1 MSNAAEA
8 PRQNRVI
15 DLKAGA
21 HMMVLD
27 AGIFCIF
34 HAAGQ
39 APAGPAGLPGVRIS
53 RAPGTPPGLV
63 TVSTFEEDGWIG
75 GSNGAALVR
84 VMRGPAAVLVTT
96 YQEPDS
102 VHPAP
107 RLQVAQLA
115 GPVTSAPA
123 QPAVPAAVAPVAAKA
138 PAPDVSEASAEKVAE
153 KIANDISAH
162 IQRRGDVA
170 TGIGHWMGVP
180 GSQSWIEGFSIA
192 PEDGIPA
199 SDIEYQAV
207 LGKGWLSPWAE
218 GGQYCGSR
226 GMALPILGLRVRL
239 KGKSAETH
247 KVRLTATFTD
257 GTRLGPVDGSE
268 ALEAESLAPLEAF
281 LLEFVSESE
290 ETSAPKPEAPK
301 AATPRVASKA
311 ASSKTGAK
319 APAKPRA
326 PKAAEDKAKPA
337 TPRKRKPASAS

>member
-1 MSNAAEA
+1 MSNAAEVS
-8 PRQNRVI
+8 RQNRVI

-39 APAGPAGLPGVRIS
+39 APSGPAGLPGVRIS
-53 RAPGTPPGLV
+53 RAPGTAPGIV

-96 YQEPDS
+96 YQEPGS
-102 VHPAP
+102 PHAAP

-115 GPVTSAPA
+115 GSVSSGP
-123 QPAVPAAVAPVAAKA
+123 AVAPTDPAVGQSAA
-138 PAPDVSEASAEKVAE
+138 PAPVDAPAKASETVEETVSK
-153 KIANDISAH
+153 DISAH
-162 IQRRGDVA
+162 IQRRGDVT
-170 TGIGHWMGVP
+170 TGVGHWMGVP

-192 PEDGIPA
+192 PETGVPA
-199 SDIEYQAV
+199 ADLEYQAV

-239 KGKSAETH
+239 KGKSAETL
-247 KVRLTATFTD
+247 KIRLTATFTD

-281 LLEFVSESE
+281 LLEIVPEGEESLVP
-290 ETSAPKPEAPK
+290 TPAPK
-301 AATPRVASKA
+301 AAP
-311 ASSKTGAK
+311 K

-326 PKAAEDKAKPA
+326 SKAAETPTKAA
-337 TPRKRKPASAS
+337 TPRTRKSTPAS

>member
-53 RAPGTPPGLV
+53 RAPGTPPGIV

-96 YQEPDS
+96 YQEPGS
-102 VHPAP
+102 AHAAP

-115 GPVTSAPA
+115 GPVATAPA
-123 QPAVPAAVAPVAAKA
+123 QTVVSDAASVPPAPKVPEPVAA
-138 PAPDVSEASAEKVAE
+138 PVTEAASK
-153 KIANDISAH
+153 DISAH
-162 IQRRGDVA
+162 IQRRGDV
-170 TGIGHWMGVP
+170 TSGIGHWMGIP
-180 GSQSWIEGFSIA
+180 GSQGWIEGFSIA
-192 PEDGIPA
+192 PEKGIPA

-239 KGKSAETH
+239 KGESA
-247 KVRLTATFTD
+247 KKLRIRLTASFID

-281 LLEFVSESE
+281 LLEIVPEGE
-290 ETSAPKPEAPK
+290 DAPKPAAPAKAAPK
-301 AATPRVASKA
+301 ARAAKA
-311 ASSKTGAK
+311 AQ
-319 APAKPRA
+319 APAKP
-326 PKAAEDKAKPA
+326 AA
-337 TPRKRKPASAS
+337 PRKRKSVTAS

>member
-8 PRQNRVI
+8 SRQNRVI

-53 RAPGTPPGLV
+53 RAPGTPPGIV

-84 VMRGPAAVLVTT
+84 VLRGPAAVLVTT
-96 YQEPDS
+96 YQEPGS
-102 VHPAP
+102 PHAAP

-115 GPVTSAPA
+115 GPVSSGQAVAPA
-123 QPAVPAAVAPVAAKA
+123 QAVAQPPA
-138 PAPDVSEASAEKVAE
+138 PAPAEAEAPEAVEETVA
-153 KIANDISAH
+153 KDISAH
-162 IQRRGDVA
+162 IQRRGDVT

-192 PEDGIPA
+192 PETGVPA
-199 SDIEYQAV
+199 ADLEYQAV

-239 KGKSAETH
+239 KGKSAETL
-247 KVRLTATFTD
+247 KIRLTATFTD

-281 LLEFVSESE
+281 LLEIVPEGEEIVVSKP
-290 ETSAPKPEAPK
+290 APEAASKTAAPK
-301 AATPRVASKA
+301 AAP
-311 ASSKTGAK
+311 K

-326 PKAAEDKAKPA
+326 PKAAETPAKAA
-337 TPRKRKPASAS
+337 TPRKRKSTPAS

>member
-34 HAAGQ
+34 HVAGQ

-53 RAPGTPPGLV
+53 RAPGTPPGIV

-96 YQEPDS
+96 YQEPGTT
-102 VHPAP
+102 HAAP

-115 GPVTSAPA
+115 GPVTSAPV
-123 QPAVPAAVAPVAAKA
+123 QSVPQSAAAPVAASA
-138 PAPDVSEASAEKVAE
+138 AAEATADAE
-153 KIANDISAH
+153 KISKDISAH
-162 IQRRGDVA
+162 IQRRGDV
-170 TGIGHWMGVP
+170 TSGIGHWMGVP
-180 GSQSWIEGFSIA
+180 GSQSWIEGFSVA
-192 PEDGIPA
+192 PEEGIPA

-239 KGKSAETH
+239 KGKSAEMH
-247 KVRLTATFTD
+247 RVRLTATFTD

-281 LLEFVSESE
+281 LLEILPEGE
-290 ETSAPKPEAPK
+290 ETAAPKVVPK
-301 AATPRVASKA
+301 APH
-311 ASSKTGAK
+311 AK
-319 APAKPRA
+319 ASAKPRA
-326 PKAAEDKAKPA
+326 PKAAAASVKTAS
-337 TPRKRKPASAS
+337 PRKRKPTPAS

>member
-39 APAGPAGLPGVRIS
+39 TPAGPAGLPGVRIS
-53 RAPGTPPGLV
+53 RAPGTPPGVV

-102 VHPAP
+102 THAAP

-123 QPAVPAAVAPVAAKA
+123 QPATSQPAPAPVAASA
-138 PAPDVSEASAEKVAE
+138 AAEAAETGVK
-153 KIANDISAH
+153 KISKDIAAH
-162 IQRRGDVA
+162 IQRRGDV
-170 TGIGHWMGVP
+170 TSGIGHWMGVP
-180 GSQSWIEGFSIA
+180 GSQSWIEGFSVA
-192 PEDGIPA
+192 PEEGIPA

-247 KVRLTATFTD
+247 RIRLTATFTD
-257 GTRLGPVDGSE
+257 GTRLGPVDGAD

-281 LLEFVSESE
+281 LLEILPEGE
-290 ETSAPKPEAPK
+290 EVAAPK
-301 AATPRVASKA
+301 AAPKATRARAEAKPVTP
-311 ASSKTGAK
+311 
-319 APAKPRA
+319 KPRA
-326 PKAAEDKAKPA
+326 PKAASASAKA
-337 TPRKRKPASAS
+337 TSPRKRKSTPAS

>member
-53 RAPGTPPGLV
+53 RAPGTPPGIV

-102 VHPAP
+102 AHPAP

-115 GPVTSAPA
+115 GPITSAPA
-123 QPAVPAAVAPVAAKA
+123 QPAVPAAAAPVAAA
-138 PAPDVSEASAEKVAE
+138 AAAAETATETVAE

-247 KVRLTATFTD
+247 KIRLTATFTD
-257 GTRLGPVDGSE
+257 GTRLGPVNGSE

-281 LLEFVSESE
+281 LLEIVPEGE
-290 ETSAPKPEAPK
+290 EFSAPKTEAPK
-301 AATPRVASKA
+301 DA
-311 ASSKTGAK
+311 AK
-319 APAKPRA
+319 APAKART
-326 PKAAEDKAKPA
+326 PKSAEAKAKPTA
-337 TPRKRKPASAS
+337 SKKRKPVSAS

>member
-53 RAPGTPPGLV
+53 RAPGTAPGIV
-63 TVSTFEEDGWIG
+63 TISTFEEDGWIG

-96 YQEPDS
+96 YQEPGS
-102 VHPAP
+102 THAAP

-115 GPVTSAPA
+115 GPVTPAPA
-123 QPAVPAAVAPVAAKA
+123 QPAPQSAAAPAPVAASVVA
-138 PAPDVSEASAEKVAE
+138 EATETVAE
-153 KIANDISAH
+153 KISKDISAH
-162 IQRRGDVA
+162 IQRRGDV
-170 TGIGHWMGVP
+170 TSGIGHWMGVP
-180 GSQSWIEGFSIA
+180 GSQSWIEGFSVA
-192 PEDGIPA
+192 PEEGIPA

-247 KVRLTATFTD
+247 RIRLTATFTD

-281 LLEFVSESE
+281 LLEILPAGE
-290 ETSAPKPEAPK
+290 ETAAPK
-301 AATPRVASKA
+301 AAPKA
-311 ASSKTGAK
+311 TRAK

-326 PKAAEDKAKPA
+326 SKAAAAPAKAA
-337 TPRKRKPASAS
+337 SPRKRKSTPAS

>member
-53 RAPGTPPGLV
+53 RAPGTPPGIV

-84 VMRGPAAVLVTT
+84 VLRGPAAVLVTT
-96 YQEPDS
+96 YQEPGS
-102 VHPAP
+102 AHAAP

-115 GPVTSAPA
+115 GPAATTPAQTSA
-123 QPAVPAAVAPVAAKA
+123 APVAAPVS
-138 PAPDVSEASAEKVAE
+138 PAPKMPETVSEPVAE
-153 KIANDISAH
+153 SAVDAVSKDISAH
-162 IQRRGDVA
+162 IQRRGDV
-170 TGIGHWMGVP
+170 TSGIGHWMGVP
-180 GSQSWIEGFSIA
+180 GSQGWIEGFSIA
-192 PEDGIPA
+192 PKTGVPA

-239 KGKSAETH
+239 KGESAKTS
-247 KVRLTATFTD
+247 KVRLTASFID
-257 GTRLGPVDGSE
+257 GTRLGPVEGAE

-281 LLEFVSESE
+281 LLEIVPAGE
-290 ETSAPKPEAPK
+290 EAPAPTAPAKAAPKPRAAKVTDAP
-301 AATPRVASKA
+301 
-311 ASSKTGAK
+311 
-319 APAKPRA
+319 
-326 PKAAEDKAKPA
+326 AKPA
-337 TPRKRKPASAS
+337 TPRKRKSVTAS

>member
-53 RAPGTPPGLV
+53 RAPGTPPGIV
-63 TVSTFEEDGWIG
+63 TISTFEEDGWIG

-96 YQEPDS
+96 YQEPGS
-102 VHPAP
+102 PHAAP

-115 GPVTSAPA
+115 GPLTSAPA
-123 QPAVPAAVAPVAAKA
+123 QPAPQPAGGQAPMAASA
-138 PAPDVSEASAEKVAE
+138 ASEAVETVAE
-153 KIANDISAH
+153 EISKDISAH
-162 IQRRGDVA
+162 IQRRGDV
-170 TGIGHWMGVP
+170 TSGIGHWMGVP
-180 GSQSWIEGFSIA
+180 GSQSWIEGFSVA
-192 PEDGIPA
+192 PEEDIPA

-247 KVRLTATFTD
+247 RVRLTATFTD

-281 LLEFVSESE
+281 LLEILPESE
-290 ETSAPKPEAPK
+290 ETAEPK
-301 AATPRVASKA
+301 AAPKVTRAKA
-311 ASSKTGAK
+311 AT
-319 APAKPRA
+319 KPRA
-326 PKAAEDKAKPA
+326 PKAAAAPAKAA
-337 TPRKRKPASAS
+337 SPRKRKSTPAS

>member
-53 RAPGTPPGLV
+53 RAPGTPPGIV

-96 YQEPDS
+96 YQEPGS
-102 VHPAP
+102 THAAP

-123 QPAVPAAVAPVAAKA
+123 QPAPQPAAAPAPVAA
-138 PAPDVSEASAEKVAE
+138 SAAAEVAETVAE
-153 KIANDISAH
+153 KISKDIFAH
-162 IQRRGDVA
+162 IQRRGDV
-170 TGIGHWMGVP
+170 TSGIGHWMGVP
-180 GSQSWIEGFSIA
+180 GSQSWIEGFSVA
-192 PEDGIPA
+192 PEEGIPA

-247 KVRLTATFTD
+247 RIRLTATFTD

-281 LLEFVSESE
+281 LLEILPEGE
-290 ETSAPKPEAPK
+290 ETAAPK
-301 AATPRVASKA
+301 AAPKATHAKA
-311 ASSKTGAK
+311 A
-319 APAKPRA
+319 AKPRA
-326 PKAAEDKAKPA
+326 PKAAAAPAKTA
-337 TPRKRKPASAS
+337 SPRKRKSTPAS

>member
-102 VHPAP
+102 AHPAP

-115 GPVTSAPA
+115 GPVTAAPG
-123 QPAVPAAVAPVAAKA
+123 QTAVPAAAA
-138 PAPDVSEASAEKVAE
+138 PAPAVTEKAAEAVAE

-180 GSQSWIEGFSIA
+180 GSQSWIEGFSVA
-192 PEDGIPA
+192 PESGVPA

-239 KGKSAETH
+239 KGKSAETL

-281 LLEFVSESE
+281 LLELVPENE
-290 ETSAPKPEAPK
+290 EIPAPKPEAPQAGAPK
-301 AATPRVASKA
+301 AAAKA
-311 ASSKTGAK
+311 VSSKTAAK
-319 APAKPRA
+319 ASAKARA
-326 PKAAEDKAKPA
+326 PKAAENKVKSV
-337 TPRKRKPASAS
+337 TPRKRKPAATS

>member
-53 RAPGTPPGLV
+53 RAPGTPPGIV
-63 TVSTFEEDGWIG
+63 TISTFEEDGWIG

-96 YQEPDS
+96 YQEPGS
-102 VHPAP
+102 PHAAP

-115 GPVTSAPA
+115 GPLTSAPA
-123 QPAVPAAVAPVAAKA
+123 QPAPQPAGVQAPVAASTA
-138 PAPDVSEASAEKVAE
+138 SEAVETVAE
-153 KIANDISAH
+153 EISKDISAH
-162 IQRRGDVA
+162 IQRRGDV
-170 TGIGHWMGVP
+170 TSGIGHWMGVP
-180 GSQSWIEGFSIA
+180 GSQSWIEGFSVA
-192 PEDGIPA
+192 PEEGIPA

-247 KVRLTATFTD
+247 RVRLTATFTD

-281 LLEFVSESE
+281 LLEILPESE
-290 ETSAPKPEAPK
+290 ETAESKAAPKVTRAK
-301 AATPRVASKA
+301 AAT
-311 ASSKTGAK
+311 
-319 APAKPRA
+319 KPRA
-326 PKAAEDKAKPA
+326 PKAAAAPAKAA
-337 TPRKRKPASAS
+337 SPRKRKSTPAS

>member
-53 RAPGTPPGLV
+53 RAPGTAPGIV
-63 TVSTFEEDGWIG
+63 TISTFEEDGWIG

-96 YQEPDS
+96 YQEPGS
-102 VHPAP
+102 THAAP

-115 GPVTSAPA
+115 GPVTPA
-123 QPAVPAAVAPVAAKA
+123 QPAPQSAAAPAPVAASVVA
-138 PAPDVSEASAEKVAE
+138 EATETVAE
-153 KIANDISAH
+153 KISKDISAH
-162 IQRRGDVA
+162 IQRRGDV
-170 TGIGHWMGVP
+170 TSGIGHWMGVP
-180 GSQSWIEGFSIA
+180 GSQSWIEGFSVA
-192 PEDGIPA
+192 PEEGIPA

-247 KVRLTATFTD
+247 RIRLTATFTD

-281 LLEFVSESE
+281 LLEILSEGE
-290 ETSAPKPEAPK
+290 ETAAPK
-301 AATPRVASKA
+301 AAPKATRAKA
-311 ASSKTGAK
+311 A
-319 APAKPRA
+319 AKPRA
-326 PKAAEDKAKPA
+326 PKAAAAPAKAA
-337 TPRKRKPASAS
+337 SPRKRKSTPAS

>member
-53 RAPGTPPGLV
+53 RAPGTAPGIV
-63 TVSTFEEDGWIG
+63 TISTFEEDGWIG

-96 YQEPDS
+96 YQEPGS
-102 VHPAP
+102 THAAP

-115 GPVTSAPA
+115 GPVTPAPA
-123 QPAVPAAVAPVAAKA
+123 QPAPQSAAAPAPVAASVVA
-138 PAPDVSEASAEKVAE
+138 EATETVAE
-153 KIANDISAH
+153 KISKDISAH
-162 IQRRGDVA
+162 IQRRGDV
-170 TGIGHWMGVP
+170 TSGIGHWMGVP
-180 GSQSWIEGFSIA
+180 GSQSWIEGFSVA
-192 PEDGIPA
+192 PEEGIPA

-247 KVRLTATFTD
+247 RIRLTATFTD

-281 LLEFVSESE
+281 LLEILPEGE
-290 ETSAPKPEAPK
+290 ETAAPK
-301 AATPRVASKA
+301 AAPKA
-311 ASSKTGAK
+311 TRAK

-326 PKAAEDKAKPA
+326 PKAAAAPAKAA
-337 TPRKRKPASAS
+337 SPRKRKSTPAS

>member
-8 PRQNRVI
+8 SRQNRVI

-53 RAPGTPPGLV
+53 RAPGTPPGIV

-96 YQEPDS
+96 YQEPGS
-102 VHPAP
+102 THAAP

-115 GPVTSAPA
+115 GPVTASPAQSAVSEAAPVSSAPVS
-123 QPAVPAAVAPVAAKA
+123 PVPKAPEAVAEPVAA
-138 PAPDVSEASAEKVAE
+138 PVEAAASK
-153 KIANDISAH
+153 DISAH
-162 IQRRGDVA
+162 IQRRGDV
-170 TGIGHWMGVP
+170 TSGIGHWMGVP
-180 GSQSWIEGFSIA
+180 GSQGWIEGFSIA
-192 PEDGIPA
+192 PETGVPA

-239 KGKSAETH
+239 KGESAKTS
-247 KVRLTATFTD
+247 KIRLTASFID
-257 GTRLGPVDGSE
+257 GTRLGPVDGTE

-281 LLEFVSESE
+281 LLEIVPAGE
-290 ETSAPKPEAPK
+290 EEPAPTAPIKAAPKSRATEA
-301 AATPRVASKA
+301 AD
-311 ASSKTGAK
+311 
-319 APAKPRA
+319 AP
-326 PKAAEDKAKPA
+326 AKPA
-337 TPRKRKPASAS
+337 TPRKRKSVKAS

>member
-8 PRQNRVI
+8 SRQNRVI

-39 APAGPAGLPGVRIS
+39 APSGPAGLPGVRIS
-53 RAPGTPPGLV
+53 RAPGTPPGIV

-102 VHPAP
+102 PHAAP

-123 QPAVPAAVAPVAAKA
+123 QAAVQSAAPVSAATSAKA
-138 PAPDVSEASAEKVAE
+138 KAGEAAAEAVAGKVSK
-153 KIANDISAH
+153 DISAH
-162 IQRRGDVA
+162 IQRRGDVT
-170 TGIGHWMGVP
+170 TGVGHWMGVP
-180 GSQSWIEGFSIA
+180 GSKSWIEGFSVA
-192 PEDGIPA
+192 PETGVPA

-239 KGKSAETH
+239 KGQSAETL
-247 KVRLTATFTD
+247 KIRLTATFTD
-257 GTRLGPVDGSE
+257 GTRLGPVDGTE

-281 LLEFVSESE
+281 LLEIVPEGE
-290 ETSAPKPEAPK
+290 ETAAPK
-301 AATPRVASKA
+301 AASKA
-311 ASSKTGAK
+311 APAKSPAK
-319 APAKPRA
+319 AAAKPRA
-326 PKAAEDKAKPA
+326 SKSAEVPPKAVSSK
-337 TPRKRKPASAS
+337 KRKSTPAS

>member
-53 RAPGTPPGLV
+53 RAPGTPPGIV

-102 VHPAP
+102 LHAAP

-115 GPVTSAPA
+115 GPVTTASAQAAVPEAAPA
-123 QPAVPAAVAPVAAKA
+123 SPIVEKAEAAAE
-138 PAPDVSEASAEKVAE
+138 PDVSK
-153 KIANDISAH
+153 DISAH
-162 IQRRGDVA
+162 IQRRGDV
-170 TGIGHWMGVP
+170 TGGIGHWMGVP
-180 GSQSWIEGFSIA
+180 GSQGWIEGFSVA
-192 PEDGIPA
+192 PENGVPA

-239 KGKSAETH
+239 KGESAKTL
-247 KVRLTATFTD
+247 KVRLTASFTD

-281 LLEFVSESE
+281 LLEIVPEK
-290 ETSAPKPEAPK
+290 ETQETPVKAAPK
-301 AATPRVASKA
+301 ARAAKA
-311 ASSKTGAK
+311 AD
-319 APAKPRA
+319 APAKP
-326 PKAAEDKAKPA
+326 AAS
-337 TPRKRKPASAS
+337 RKRKSAAAS

>member
-8 PRQNRVI
+8 PRQNRII

-39 APAGPAGLPGVRIS
+39 TPAGPAGLPGVRIS
-53 RAPGTPPGLV
+53 RAPGTPPGIV

-102 VHPAP
+102 PHAAP

-115 GPVTSAPA
+115 GPVTPA
-123 QPAVPAAVAPVAAKA
+123 QPAGPAPAPVSAAVAEATEAATETA
-138 PAPDVSEASAEKVAE
+138 AE
-153 KIANDISAH
+153 KISKDIAAH
-162 IQRRGDVA
+162 IQRRGDVT

-192 PEDGIPA
+192 PEDGVPA

-239 KGKSAETH
+239 KGKSAETL

-281 LLEFVSESE
+281 LLEIVPEGE
-290 ETSAPKPEAPK
+290 EAATPGTAPK
-301 AATPRVASKA
+301 AASKA
-311 ASSKTGAK
+311 ASGKTAAK
-319 APAKPRA
+319 APARPRA
-326 PKAAEDKAKPA
+326 PKTAEDKAKPA
-337 TPRKRKPASAS
+337 TPKKRKPASAS

>member
-39 APAGPAGLPGVRIS
+39 APAGPTGLPGVRIS
-53 RAPGTPPGLV
+53 CAPGTPPGIV

-84 VMRGPAAVLVTT
+84 IMRGPAAVLVTT

-102 VHPAP
+102 PHAAP

-115 GPVTSAPA
+115 GPVTTAPA
-123 QPAVPAAVAPVAAKA
+123 QSPVPAAA
-138 PAPDVSEASAEKVAE
+138 PAPAPASAAAVEAAEAAVETAAE
-153 KIANDISAH
+153 KISKDISAH
-162 IQRRGDVA
+162 IQRRGDVT
-170 TGIGHWMGVP
+170 TGVGHWMGVP

-192 PEDGIPA
+192 PQTGVPA

-239 KGKSAETH
+239 KGESAKTH

-281 LLEFVSESE
+281 LLEVVPEGE
-290 ETSAPKPEAPK
+290 ETPVSKP
-301 AATPRVASKA
+301 ASKPA
-311 ASSKTGAK
+311 
-319 APAKPRA
+319 AKPRA
-326 PKAAEDKAKPA
+326 AKSSETPAKPLS
-337 TPRKRKPASAS
+337 PRKRKSTPAS

>member
-1 MSNAAEA
+1 MSNTAE
-8 PRQNRVI
+8 PSRQNQVI

-39 APAGPAGLPGVRIS
+39 PPAGPAGLPGVRIS
-53 RAPGTPPGLV
+53 RAPGTPPGIV

-96 YQEPDS
+96 YQEPGS
-102 VHPAP
+102 AHPAP

-115 GPVTSAPA
+115 GAASSAPA
-123 QPAVPAAVAPVAAKA
+123 PSAVQSSAPAPVPAAGAGP
-138 PAPDVSEASAEKVAE
+138 ERTVAE
-153 KIANDISAH
+153 AASKEISAH
-162 IQRRGDVA
+162 IQRRGDVTTA
-170 TGIGHWMGVP
+170 VGQWMGVP

-192 PEDGIPA
+192 PEGGVPA

-239 KGKSAETH
+239 KGKSAEAFSL
-247 KVRLTATFTD
+247 RLTATFTD
-257 GTRLGPVDGSE
+257 GTRLGPVDGTK

-281 LLEFVSESE
+281 LLELVPESVE
-290 ETSAPKPEAPK
+290 
-301 AATPRVASKA
+301 AATPKVASKA
-311 ASSKTGAK
+311 SPVKARTPAK
-319 APAKPRA
+319 AAAKPVAKPRA
-326 PKAAEDKAKPA
+326 PKAAQTPSKPTA
-337 TPRKRKPASAS
+337 PRKRKSTPAS

>member
-53 RAPGTPPGLV
+53 RAPGTPPGIV

-96 YQEPDS
+96 YQEPGS
-102 VHPAP
+102 THAAP

-123 QPAVPAAVAPVAAKA
+123 QPAPQPAAAPAPVAA
-138 PAPDVSEASAEKVAE
+138 SAAAEMAETVAE
-153 KIANDISAH
+153 KISKDISAH
-162 IQRRGDVA
+162 IQRRGDV
-170 TGIGHWMGVP
+170 TSGIGHWMGVP
-180 GSQSWIEGFSIA
+180 GSQSWIEGFSVA
-192 PEDGIPA
+192 PEEGIPA

-247 KVRLTATFTD
+247 RIRLTATFTD

-281 LLEFVSESE
+281 LLEILPEGE
-290 ETSAPKPEAPK
+290 ETAAPKTAPK
-301 AATPRVASKA
+301 ATRAKA
-311 ASSKTGAK
+311 A
-319 APAKPRA
+319 AKPRA
-326 PKAAEDKAKPA
+326 PKAAAAPAKTAP
-337 TPRKRKPASAS
+337 PRKRKSTPAS

>member
-53 RAPGTPPGLV
+53 RAPGTPPGIV
-63 TVSTFEEDGWIG
+63 AVSTFEEDGWIG

-102 VHPAP
+102 LHAAP

-115 GPVTSAPA
+115 GPVTTAPSQSAVPESAPA
-123 QPAVPAAVAPVAAKA
+123 SPA
-138 PAPDVSEASAEKVAE
+138 AEKVETAAE
-153 KIANDISAH
+153 QAVSKDISAH
-162 IQRRGDVA
+162 IQRRGDV
-170 TGIGHWMGVP
+170 TGGIGHWMGVP
-180 GSQSWIEGFSIA
+180 GSQGWIEGFSIA
-192 PEDGIPA
+192 PENGVPVA
-199 SDIEYQAV
+199 DIEYQAV

-239 KGKSAETH
+239 KGESAKTL
-247 KVRLTATFTD
+247 KIRLTASFTD

-281 LLEFVSESE
+281 LLEIVPENE
-290 ETSAPKPEAPK
+290 ALVEPEAPAK
-301 AATPRVASKA
+301 AAPKARVAKA
-311 ASSKTGAK
+311 AD
-319 APAKPRA
+319 APAKP
-326 PKAAEDKAKPA
+326 AAS
-337 TPRKRKPASAS
+337 RKRKSAAVS

>member
-53 RAPGTPPGLV
+53 RAPGTPPGIV

-102 VHPAP
+102 PHPAP

-115 GPVTSAPA
+115 GPVTPVSAAPAVSAP
-123 QPAVPAAVAPVAAKA
+123 PAAASAA
-138 PAPDVSEASAEKVAE
+138 SEAATSAETVAEKVSS
-153 KIANDISAH
+153 DISAH
-162 IQRRGDVA
+162 IQRRGDVS

-192 PEDGIPA
+192 PEEGVPA
-199 SDIEYQAV
+199 ADVEYQAV

-239 KGKSAETH
+239 KGQSAETL

-281 LLEFVSESE
+281 LLEFVTGE
-290 ETSAPKPEAPK
+290 EEATSAPKVSTKSAAGKTAAAKSAPGK
-301 AATPRVASKA
+301 AAAKA
-311 ASSKTGAK
+311 KPVKSAE
-319 APAKPRA
+319 APAKPAA
-326 PKAAEDKAKPA
+326 PK
-337 TPRKRKPASAS
+337 KRKTTSSS